1 MNIIYKRKTDKIKPV
16 DLDKSDNNIPGK
28 SKSWRENIIR
38 KEMKNVKLDSDNL
51 YAK

>member
-1 MNIIYKRKTDKIKPV
+1 V
-16 DLDKSDNNIPGK
+16 DLDKSDNNIPGE

-38 KEMKNVKLDSDNL
+38 KEMKNVDPDLDDL